1 VRCPSYQAV
10 GRLLFDRGIISQHL
24 LLDDLAAGGF
34 GRLLVLGRKKHRPHG
49 LLEPLEFLGGFMG
62 GVKKVPF
69 FTDMDTASAEVVGLC
84 GLCEGRCS
92 LAKLTVGNSSR
103 IKARADSLHLEA
115 ADPHRLQT

>member
-1 VRCPSYQAV
+1 MILPP
-10 GRLLFDRGIISQHL
+10 
-24 LLDDLAAGGF
+24 AGSGAYWYWAEKSIDPMVF
-34 GRLLVLGRKKHRPHG
+34 LSLWK
-49 LLEPLEFLGGFMG
+49 FLGGFMG